1 MKNKI
6 ILTVF
11 ATLIVLMGC
20 KTEKTPNANFEYTQ
34 NGLKVVFF
42 NLSTHANSYEWDFGD
57 YTYNSENFDK
67 NPTHYYTSS
76 GTYQVS
82 LTAWNSKGQSSTKSM
97 TIVVQ
102 SGGNPSGGG
111 GGQEVSPEASFQYK
125 PDTSMTI
132 KFNNTSKNANSYK
145 WDFGD
150 GTSSTETSPTH
161 TYVSIGVKNVILY
174 AYNNG
179 KTSTATASV
188 NMNSYIKIVSTAN
201 DPYYVYIDGVQ
212 QTTLN
217 SGAEKAFLVKPGT
230 HIVRLLQKSGYTFYP
245 TDRETTVKCYA
256 GYEHTLNFSGGFFDG
271 SIR

>member
-1 MKNKI
+1 
-6 ILTVF
+6 
-11 ATLIVLMGC
+11 MGC
-20 KTEKTPNANFEYTQ
+20 RTEKTPNANFDYTQ

-132 KFNNTSKNANSYK
+132 KFNNTSKNARK
-145 WDFGD
+145 RG
-150 GTSSTETSPTH
+150 
-161 TYVSIGVKNVILY
+161 
-174 AYNNG
+174 
-179 KTSTATASV
+179 
-188 NMNSYIKIVSTAN
+188 
-201 DPYYVYIDGVQ
+201 
-212 QTTLN
+212 
-217 SGAEKAFLVKPGT
+217 
-230 HIVRLLQKSGYTFYP
+230 
-245 TDRETTVKCYA
+245 
-256 GYEHTLNFSGGFFDG
+256 
-271 SIR
+271 